1 MSKNTQDRFRNGA
14 SEAAEAGAAYA
25 SAAGERLDEAQAS
38 IDRAI
43 EGGREEI
50 ERAARQSTQMVRDN
64 PVLAVAGAVGV
75 GLLLGLAM
83 RKKG

>member
-1 MSKNTQDRFRNGA
+1 MSKNTEDHYRNGA
-14 SEAAEAGAAYA
+14 AEAAEAGAAYA
-25 SAAGERLDEAQAS
+25 RAAGERLDEAQAS

-43 EGGREEI
+43 EEGRDEI
-50 ERAARQSTQMVRDN
+50 ERAARQSTQLVRDN